1 MRFKMCILSSLLFL
15 AFLAVTAL
23 CVNWAD
29 PSYDADAMFSENEE
43 IISSPEIT
51 PWESRE
57 LQKNESSLDWTM
69 PSTLSGTGATAKES
83 RSYTESSNA
92 TQTGTFAEEP
102 VMAQNNTT
110 NLQMTSTMTEAIN
123 AQGNWF
129 FTLNDSVIRDLALTL
144 LQDGSDVYGSGKI
157 KEGNSSMDVAAS
169 GIVTDSE
176 MKLNLVSTNPII
188 QYKLNLTLDQ
198 DRASGDFRALCAGCE
213 NWIGTAEGQKTG

>member
-1 MRFKMCILSSLLFL
+1 MRFKICILSSLLFL

-57 LQKNESSLDWTM
+57 LQKNKSSLDWTM
-69 PSTLSGTGATAKES
+69 PSTLTGTGATAKES
-83 RSYTESSNA
+83 RSYTEHSNA
-92 TQTGTFAEEP
+92 TQTGTFAEKT
-102 VMAQNNTT
+102 VTAQNDTT
-110 NLQMTSTMTEAIN
+110 NSQMTPALTEAIN

-129 FTLNDSVIRDLALTL
+129 FSLNDSVTRDLALTL

-157 KEGNSSMDVAAS
+157 KEGNNSMEVAVS
-169 GIVTDSE
+169 GTMVGSDL
-176 MKLNLVSTNPII
+176 KLNLVSTNPII
-188 QYKLNLTLDQ
+188 QYKLNLTIDQ
-198 DRASGDFRALCAGCE
+198 EWAAGEYQATRAGGE
-213 NWIGTAEGQKTG
+213 TWIGTAEGQKVS